1 MDTII
6 EKEIYKEL
14 SRIMTQDM
22 GCECEVVKVWQELE
36 IPSFLLGTP
45 VIDRAIPRME
55 FNMGGV
61 NRNENGNY
69 AAYMYQ
75 KYRELCEEYKNGDT
89 MKVMFVSRKNRH
101 VLDAW
106 YNYMD
111 LVKKHRKVIIIC
123 ESPLDFCH
131 KFDANK
137 MGAAYTTF
145 YFDKDL
151 GPAEIYDCVMEFKH
165 HYSDEAFEYIVGNKL
180 RTISVADMIE
190 TNNMSKFENL
200 HIDGLKIK
208 VGDVEATS
216 KKTATIT
223 TEEYDHI
230 GMELSHMTRRIDDL
244 SANIQALEK
253 QINIYKKAEK
263 VHKDFYDIDLENIQ
277 KRVKEL
283 EAAVNNIYHHV

>member
-6 EKEIYKEL
+6 EKQIYKEL

-22 GCECEVVKVWQELE
+22 GCECEVIKVYKE
-36 IPSFLLGTP
+36 
-45 VIDRAIPRME
+45 PRHIYSSVATYESVPCIE
-55 FNMGGV
+55 FNMGGI
-61 NRNENGNY
+61 NRKECGNY
-69 AAYMYQ
+69 AGMMYNLCR
-75 KYRELCEEYKNGDT
+75 KLCEEYKNGDA
-89 MKVMFVSRKNRH
+89 MKVMFVAKKNRATF
-101 VLDAW
+101 DAW

-111 LVKKHRKVIIIC
+111 VIKKHRKIIIAC

-190 TNNMSKFENL
+190 TNDMSKFENL

-230 GMELSHMTRRIDDL
+230 GMELLHMTRRIDDL

-253 QINIYKKAEK
+253 QVNIYKKAEK
-263 VHKDFYDIDLENIQ
+263 VRKDFYDIDLENIQ